1 MKKNKIINIIIGVA
15 LSISLCVN
23 AVLVKNWTDAR
34 GQVAV
39 FNDQLIVA
47 DDQLNILLEKISDY
61 EEIQAQVGDLQRQ
74 LAENAEQ
81 IGTLESSLSESNA
94 QIAEMES
101 TIQENNA
108 TIAALTEQLA
118 EAQRKT
124 QSNSNGNSNS
134 SSNNNNT
141 PTTPTPI
148 NPMPGSMFGGPGF
161 DGKPTGTG
169 DGNGAGTPPPGVH
182 LE

>member
-1 MKKNKIINIIIGVA
+1 MKNKALTVILGCALICFVG
-15 LSISLCVN
+15 LSIFLFWNLREAKEQVTVFSDSVISADEELNGLKEQLTDLENLKEQVADLSRELQERETQVN
-23 AVLVKNWTDAR
+23 A
-34 GQVAV
+34 
-39 FNDQLIVA
+39 
-47 DDQLNILLEKISDY
+47 LENTI
-61 EEIQAQVGDLQRQ
+61 
-74 LAENAEQ
+74 N
-81 IGTLESSLSESNA
+81 ESNA

-141 PTTPTPI
+141 PTTPMPI
-148 NPMPGSMFGGPGF
+148 NPMPGGTFGDLISNGRPA
-161 DGKPTGTG
+161 G

-182 LE
+182 FE